1 MIKLLNGKPV
11 EMSAAEIAE
20 YNAMIKEQDDA
31 ALGQAIGLIKRMAGR
46 AIDAK
51 YPTYKQLNLL
61 RDGPIEALEAMQAF
75 INAIRQQSDIMEYDL
90 EAMTVAEIR
99 AYVPQFV

>member
-31 ALGQAIGLIKRMAGR
+31 ALGHAIGLVKRMAGR

-51 YPTYKQLNLL
+51 YPVHKQLNLL
-61 RDGPIEALEAMQAF
+61 RDGPVGALEVMQAF
-75 INAIRQQSDIMEYDL
+75 INDIRQQSDIMEYDL
-90 EAMTVAEIR
+90 EAMTLAEIR